1 MTQDMK
7 QSTARNITQKEPSLL
22 CTHSITPNGSL
33 PQAKGEFTLSKP
45 VVYLRQFL
53 LLALMLLMMLVNTA
67 KV

>member
-1 MTQDMK
+1 M
-7 QSTARNITQKEPSLL
+7 A
-22 CTHSITPNGSL
+22 THSITPNGSL
-33 PQAKGEFTLSKP
+33 PQANQEFTLSKP

>member
-22 CTHSITPNGSL
+22 CTL
-33 PQAKGEFTLSKP
+33 QANQEFTLGKTI
-45 VVYLRQFL
+45 VYLRQFL